1 MVGSVTARYRPGDR
15 VKVRPDTPSG
25 HHRTPGYVKDK
36 TGYVEAYCGHFRNPE
51 SLAYGGTGLPKRPLY
66 RVEFEQSE
74 VWTSYSGSSRDKV
87 YVDIFEHWLD
97 PA

>member
-1 MVGSVTARYRPGDR
+1 MEDSKAARYRPGDR

-36 TGYVEAYCGHFRNPE
+36 PGRVKAYCGDFRNPE
-51 SLAYGGTGLPKRPLY
+51 SLAYGGSGLPKQPLY
-66 RVEFEQSE
+66 RVEFEQCE
-74 VWTSYSGSSRDKV
+74 VWTDYSGHRKDKV
-87 YVDIFEHWLD
+87 YVDIYEDWLD